1 MLVRLNAPGLT
12 RPSPKV
18 RFVKVAIIGAG
29 IAGLTCAWELHKA
42 GVDVEVFERQSTV
55 GGRMNT
61 RTKDGLAFDIGAN
74 FLIRAYRG
82 VNALAAEMG
91 IELRKA
97 SPVPHIVY
105 RGGRSY
111 SMNFNSLRSIFR
123 MGALDLRSRLRFTA
137 FVLKVRSSY
146 GGLDF
151 FDLGLAPDT
160 LNHEDVYDYARREVG
175 QEFADYILDSFNSC
189 MMFSR
194 SNETSRAAFLS
205 LFSMMADRT
214 NDFSVLYADGD
225 MQAIPEAIAEKLI
238 VHRGCPVLD
247 LEAQGAFWRVIT
259 PETRSTFD
267 QVVLAATPQA
277 ALEVLKDGPE
287 PHRVLLEKT
296 RYAAT
301 INVSFR
307 IPKATLGRT
316 HCFYVP
322 YVENSIISEFT
333 NESLKG
339 DHTTHEGTSLV
350 NVGLH
355 EEAALKLLNEED
367 ARIFETVKAELLS
380 LNADLRAVADQVQP
394 YDLERWREAIPKY
407 DCGQISRV
415 KAFLRDAQGL
425 NGLFLCGDYM
435 NAPWIEGAS
444 RSGLKVAKQLIRDL
458 QLSPQTP
465 DGASGSNQPA

>member
-1 MLVRLNAPGLT
+1 LALR
-12 RPSPKV
+12 SPKV
-18 RFVKVAIIGAG
+18 GLVRVAVIGAG

-42 GVDVEVFERQSTV
+42 GVDVEVFERQPTV

-61 RTKDGLAFDIGAN
+61 RTKNGLAFDIGAN

-82 VNALAAEMG
+82 VNALAAELG

-105 RGGRSY
+105 RGGRGY

-123 MGALDLRSRLRFTA
+123 MGALDLRSRIRFTA
-137 FVLKVRSSY
+137 FVFRVRSSHS
-146 GGLDF
+146 GLDF
-151 FDLGLAPDT
+151 FDLGLAPDA
-160 LNHEDVYDYARREVG
+160 LNREDIYQYARRKVG

-194 SNETSRAAFLS
+194 SSETSRAAFLS
-205 LFSMMADRT
+205 LFSMMADGK

-225 MQAIPEAIAEKLI
+225 MRAIPEAMADKLV
-238 VHRGCPVLD
+238 VHRGCPVLA
-247 LEAQGAFWRVIT
+247 LEVQDNGWRVVTQGGSAI
-259 PETRSTFD
+259 FD
-267 QVVLAATPQA
+267 KVVLATTPRA
-277 ALEVLKDGPE
+277 ALEMLKNAPE
-287 PHRVLLEKT
+287 PHRAVLAQT

-322 YVENSIISEFT
+322 YIENAIISEFT

-355 EEAALKLLNEED
+355 EEAALKLLSEDD
-367 ARIFETVKAELLS
+367 ARVFEVVRAELLN

-394 YDLERWREAIPKY
+394 YDLERWPEAIPKY

-415 KAFLRDAQGL
+415 KTFLRDAQGQ

-444 RSGLKVAKQLIRDL
+444 RSGEKVAKRLVSEL
-458 QLSPQTP
+458 
-465 DGASGSNQPA
+465 GSAVQQVS